1 MCKKYWRYAVV
12 FMLLSGSVYAVP
24 AVSMQEFSREVPK
37 VPYEATSFE
46 QDDLIEQAKQM
57 LWDNKETAPVI
68 ACDALIPDETLP
80 YELRCWA
87 VRQKMTLCTYACRHK
102 EALETG
108 RIWLR
113 KEGDKDPNA
122 PYIRRVLAHILAGR
136 CSEQELLEY
145 DGIQEIFDE
154 IFAHHKMDN
163 LHAIEMRFDYG
174 RVLEKLAR
182 KDEKLK
188 SEAAKSFYL
197 AYEALLSYVGTAE
210 IPPRQQ
216 EFINVFLLECQDGY
230 SRLLSEIK
238 ATPGQ
243 IQAELN
249 RLEQEQGKEKP

>member
-1 MCKKYWRYAVV
+1 MYKKYWQYAVV
-12 FMLLSGSVYAVP
+12 FMLLSSPIYAVP
-24 AVSMQEFSREVPK
+24 AVSMQEFSREVPE
-37 VPYEATSFE
+37 VPYEATTFE

-57 LWDNKETAPVI
+57 QWDNKEIEPVA

-108 RIWLR
+108 RSWLR
-113 KEGDKDPNA
+113 EQGNSDPNA

-136 CSEQELLEY
+136 CSEKELLEY

-154 IFAHHKMDN
+154 IFANHTSDN
-163 LHAIEMRFDYG
+163 LHAIEMRFDYA
-174 RVLEKLAR
+174 RVLKKLGKR
-182 KDEKLK
+182 DKKMK
-188 SEAAKSFYL
+188 TEAAKNFYL
-197 AYEALLSYVGTAE
+197 AYDALISTGTEELSSSH
-210 IPPRQQ
+210 Q
-216 EFINVFLLECQDGY
+216 EKLTIFILECQNEIA
-230 SRLLSEIK
+230 RLLSEIK

-249 RLEQEQGKEKP
+249 HIEREKKKKKH